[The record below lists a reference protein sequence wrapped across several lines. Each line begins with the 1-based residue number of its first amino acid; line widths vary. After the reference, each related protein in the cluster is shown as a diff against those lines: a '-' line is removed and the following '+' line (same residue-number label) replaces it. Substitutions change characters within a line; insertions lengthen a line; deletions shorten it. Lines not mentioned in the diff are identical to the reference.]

1 MKKSISLLLAAMIFL
16 SVISSVYAL
25 GSNQGKTLGN
35 EKGTNTEFNNK
46 ENVFVNNQNK
56 GSTSKNTVKEQN
68 KNMNALMMEI
78 EKLKN
83 ASNEKGNN
91 VRVRN
96 AGAAIQGLKLMN
108 QYTNSSVGQKVS
120 QIANRYEKTYQE
132 ALSLEEKIE
141 QRSTFSKL
149 LFGGDKELAESLK
162 NQVRENEALIEE
174 LKLQLN
180 NASEEE
186 KEFIMEQIKELKA
199 ECERLENIANEEAN
213 RKGLF
218 RWW

>member
-149 LFGGDKELAESLK
+149 LFGGDKELAETIK

-180 NASEEE
+180 NERKEE